1 MCVLAQ
7 HSVYV
12 DSEGRYLWL
21 SSSSVVEPLHQ
32 LEGTVVPVGWV
43 LGFLRKVLKG
53 FLVAV
58 SFYSLVCFQAAFV
71 FVGEVN
77 IKEFVF

>member
-1 MCVLAQ
+1 M
-7 HSVYV
+7 
-12 DSEGRYLWL
+12 
-21 SSSSVVEPLHQ
+21 VEPLHQ
-32 LEGTVVPVGWV
+32 LEGKMVTMGWV

-77 IKEFVF
+77 IKEFIF